1 MYTALALRRAREADH
16 RVKEYHRL
24 FPQGDKDHYRK
35 WEDEQ
40 WKLAEL
46 KILSP

>member
-1 MYTALALRRAREADH
+1 MELRIAD
-16 RVKEYHRL
+16 YHKS
-24 FPQGDKDHYRK
+24 FPTGNAHWYEN
-35 WEDEQ
+35 WEKKQ